1 MKNYPTLPYI
11 SLQDRHLAVDLVHIP
26 SMHMDRY
33 GLFRE
38 CGTWKFTFVGSV
50 GLCRNYH
57 DAKLRPI
64 GSSGGY
70 VDGGEE
76 GSESVRLR

>member
-1 MKNYPTLPYI
+1 
-11 SLQDRHLAVDLVHIP
+11 
-26 SMHMDRY
+26 MDRY

-38 CGTWKFTFVGSV
+38 CGAWKFTFVGSV

-70 VDGGEE
+70 VDGRE
-76 GSESVRLR
+76 GVSESVRLR